1 MTPRWSFVK
10 VSESTV
16 CASWPCDIFSF
27 EEVFQEVDCDL
38 RKSVAVHDHNLADSA
53 AVTGVQ

>member
-1 MTPRWSFVK
+1 MCILAVYHEF
-10 VSESTV
+10 
-16 CASWPCDIFSF
+16 DILSF
-27 EEVFQEVDCDL
+27 EKVFQEVDCDS